1 MRFEPLNR
9 DCDGVIVLVRAWEI
23 ETYVTVASASYIVP
37 TTVAEFQ
44 FTQDIKTTNF
54 TTVDHISI
62 YHDSSCFNLPR
73 SSYRGKLKLI
83 VPW

>member
-1 MRFEPLNR
+1 MHRKQALMMCFEPLNR

-44 FTQDIKTTNF
+44 FTQDIKPP
-54 TTVDHISI
+54 I
-62 YHDSSCFNLPR
+62 LPR
-73 SSYRGKLKLI
+73 
-83 VPW
+83 